1 MIEVPE
7 RGAPI
12 IKIGEMDDNVFMDS
26 TIERSLRI

>member
-12 IKIGEMDDNVFMDS
+12 IKIGEMGEDVFMGSFIDQG
-26 TIERSLRI
+26 